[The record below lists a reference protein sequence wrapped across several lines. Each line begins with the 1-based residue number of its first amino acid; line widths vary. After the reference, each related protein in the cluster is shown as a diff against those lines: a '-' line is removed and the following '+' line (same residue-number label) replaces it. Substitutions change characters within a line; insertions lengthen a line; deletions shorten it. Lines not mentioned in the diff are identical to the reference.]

1 VDQVNYEDRLLLLSL
16 LKAAIL
22 VMGGLLGF
30 TIGLLIGTY

>member
-1 VDQVNYEDRLLLLSL
+1 VDQVNYEDRLLLIDI
-16 LKAAIL
+16 LKASML

>member
-1 VDQVNYEDRLLLLSL
+1 MNYEDRLLLIDL
-16 LKAAIL
+16 LKAAML